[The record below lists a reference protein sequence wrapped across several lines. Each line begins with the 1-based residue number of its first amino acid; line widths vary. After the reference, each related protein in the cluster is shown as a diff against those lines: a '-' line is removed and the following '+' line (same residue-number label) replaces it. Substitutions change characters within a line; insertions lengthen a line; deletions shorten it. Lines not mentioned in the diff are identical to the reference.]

1 MAEDIHIDAPDL
13 ESFIAKLGGFDAAF
27 GPIASNLLHRS
38 ALGVQ
43 AEAMKRTPVLTGHLR
58 RSEVV
63 AVDPAPYPTF
73 ATIGTNLVYAGF
85 IEFGERAAKGGTV
98 KRKAGPARML
108 RDGATA
114 ASGLIVEAIEAAKR
128 EIAAKWKL

>member
-13 ESFIAKLGGFDAAF
+13 DGLIAKLGGFEAVF
-27 GPIASNLLHRS
+27 GPVASNLLHRS

-43 AEAMKRTPVLTGHLR
+43 AEVMPRTPVRTGNLR
-58 RSEVV
+58 RRITV

-73 ATIGTNLVYAGF
+73 ATVGTNLIYAPF
-85 IEFGERAAKGGTV
+85 IEFGERKGGAI

-114 ASGLIVEAIEAAKR
+114 AAGVIAAAIERAKE
-128 EIAAKWKL
+128 EIAAKWRA